1 MITDANQRE
10 YVIERPQATEP
21 NWHYRPKPARGD
33 FLVDW
38 PVYFVSR
45 HSLNSSRKTEF
56 GASGHCRISTS
67 DVSNIAAGRRFQK
80 CDSAR
85 TPRCCQSRTKET
97 DVRRIR

>member
-56 GASGHCRISTS
+56 GASGHCSISTS
-67 DVSNIAAGRRFQK
+67 GVSKIAADRPLSKMRQ
-80 CDSAR
+80 CAIDPNPPVAIS
-85 TPRCCQSRTKET
+85 
-97 DVRRIR
+97 